1 MRVHKTVHAGKR
13 GKYQEGSRL
22 FEQLINLGNV
32 GPLWKPM
39 QFPLLEYVNHAS
51 LMEQN
56 LSTVSMP
63 TP

>member
-51 LMEQN
+51 LME
-56 LSTVSMP
+56 
-63 TP
+63 